1 MSPAKRLS
9 RQRFRALCERCR
21 AYLASDA
28 PSDWRAFR
36 HYVALVRACKRTGRG
51 PYTAYESI
59 KYLKWQK
66 NIELTD

>member
-9 RQRFRALCERCR
+9 RKRFRALCKRCR

-36 HYVALVRACKRTGRG
+36 HYVAIVRANKRAGRG
-51 PYTAYESI
+51 PYTAAHDAFEA
-59 KYLKWQK
+59 LAR
-66 NIELTD
+66 LAR